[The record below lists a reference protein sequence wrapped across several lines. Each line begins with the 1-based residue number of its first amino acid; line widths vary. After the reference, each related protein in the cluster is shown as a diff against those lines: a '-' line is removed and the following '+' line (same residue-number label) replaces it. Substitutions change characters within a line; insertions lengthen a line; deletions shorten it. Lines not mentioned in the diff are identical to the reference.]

1 MTRFFAKRSSKRT
14 LAIVIVLGL
23 WEATYQ
29 LRLISP
35 IIFGSPSLVLEA
47 ALQDGAAFMS
57 AAQVTLLEILA
68 ATAIAV
74 IAGIP
79 LGLLMGMTSMSAS
92 IFAPMLST
100 ILAVPIVILYPLLI
114 AYFGI
119 DPLSKVI
126 FGAIGGI
133 FPIALSTLLGV
144 RANDHNFTTMS
155 VAMGASRLESLV
167 RVSLPL
173 ALPPIIAGL
182 RIGISLVIVYVIQGE
197 MIAAYDGIG
206 FLISYNRTLFN
217 TGHVYLGILIALFF
231 AYVANASL
239 YRAEEKYGRWRLM
252 QQSAV

>member
-1 MTRFFAKRSSKRT
+1 MTRFFASRWVKRALIAGVI
-14 LAIVIVLGL
+14 LAA
-23 WEATYQ
+23 WEAAYQ
-29 LRLISP
+29 LRLLSP

-47 ALQDGAAFMS
+47 ALQDGATFAS

-68 ATAIAV
+68 ATAFAV
-74 IAGIP
+74 AAGIP

-114 AYFGI
+114 AYLGI
-119 DPLSKVI
+119 DPVSKIV
-126 FGAIGGI
+126 FGSIGGV

-144 RANDHNFTTMS
+144 RANDQNYTTMS
-155 VAMGASRLESLV
+155 VAMGASRLEALFK
-167 RVSLPL
+167 VSLPF

-231 AYVANASL
+231 AYVANVIL